1 MNTPAAPA
9 PARLDVPPLS
19 ARAIESWLVD
29 SGAAAGCVV
38 ETVEFTGS
46 TNEDLIGRARA
57 EQPAVPVLRAADYQ
71 YGGRGRQGRQWLA
84 LPRDAVLMSL
94 AIPLVDLP
102 PSLPAVTLACGCALA
117 DVLRERGVDV
127 RLKWPNDLH
136 LQRRKLA
143 GILSELAVDGEA
155 RYTLVVGIGLNL
167 HLEDEAKETLD
178 HTAAALDEVLAGPV
192 IAAEREAWI
201 GRFGAATLAAVDRFT
216 REGFAPFMPRY
227 NELLEARGELVDA
240 VDGTRRVASGKLL
253 EVDGAG
259 RLVIETASGP
269 RLVSVGDVSLRA
281 ATE

>member
-117 DVLRERGVDV
+117 DVLRER
-127 RLKWPNDLH
+127 
-136 LQRRKLA
+136 